1 MQVHRSGLAAQ
12 ARRGRL
18 WQGLIVSVYPQRPLP
33 FYTTPQSQHPNH
45 ADIQSLW

>member
-1 MQVHRSGLAAQ
+1 MQAHRSDLAVQ
-12 ARRGRL
+12 VRRGRL
-18 WQGLIVSVYPQRPLP
+18 WQGLIESVCLQKPLP